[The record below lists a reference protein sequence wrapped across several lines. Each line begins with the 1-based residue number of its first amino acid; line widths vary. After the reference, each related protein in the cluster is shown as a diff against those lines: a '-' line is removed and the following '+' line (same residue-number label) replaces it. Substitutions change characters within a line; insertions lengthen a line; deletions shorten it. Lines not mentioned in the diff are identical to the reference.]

1 MAATASGQIVDEF
14 ESSFQACLAA
24 LTNPDYFNVRDSE
37 EIKTGV
43 EQTIQRFLDVAKQM
57 ECFFLQKRLLLSV
70 QKPEHIILE
79 NISELKNELLRKEQ
93 LLNKY
98 NEKIQTWQNLLQD
111 VPGTPRPPPSTV
123 PPQPPQNM
131 QPMQGPPPQMPPQV
145 VQQGSA
151 SSHPHHMMQP
161 HIGPPMT
168 SSPAPM
174 QGGMVMQ
181 SPQMHPQQHM
191 SAAQQPGGLQGPL
204 AYLERTMS
212 NIGMPDPGR

>member
-1 MAATASGQIVDEF
+1 MTLKCTF
-14 ESSFQACLAA
+14 
-24 LTNPDYFNVRDSE
+24 
-37 EIKTGV
+37 
-43 EQTIQRFLDVAKQM
+43 
-57 ECFFLQKRLLLSV
+57 
-70 QKPEHIILE
+70 HIIFQ

-98 NEKIQTWQNLLQD
+98 HEKIQTWQNLLQD
-111 VPGTPRPPPSTV
+111 VPGTPRPPPSAV
-123 PPQPPQNM
+123 PPQPPQTM

-145 VQQGSA
+145 VQPGGT

-161 HIGPPMT
+161 HIGSPMT

-191 SAAQQPGGLQGPL
+191 AAAQQPGGLQGPL
-204 AYLERTMS
+204 AFLERTMS